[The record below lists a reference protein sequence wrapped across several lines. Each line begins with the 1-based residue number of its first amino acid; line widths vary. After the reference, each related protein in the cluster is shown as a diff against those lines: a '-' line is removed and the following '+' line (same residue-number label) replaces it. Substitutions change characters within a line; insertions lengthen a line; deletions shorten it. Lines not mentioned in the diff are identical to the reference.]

1 MGLWNLDN
9 FKHFKIFILKLSNAK
24 SFKIV
29 HPYDFKI
36 VLPFYWSAFKIVIL
50 KSSSF
55 PFWHIWVL
63 LWIFNAKSL
72 QKEVTQQKYDVQCIH
87 NNPLNKINHDGS
99 SLTPFD
105 IAKIKLYLWDF
116 ETRLR
121 RLTHL
126 F

>member
-1 MGLWNLDN
+1 MDN

-55 PFWHIWVL
+55 P
-63 LWIFNAKSL
+63 
-72 QKEVTQQKYDVQCIH
+72 QKVAKYDPNLEAMTFLKTGILMGICQKTYFQTI
-87 NNPLNKINHDGS
+87 
-99 SLTPFD
+99 
-105 IAKIKLYLWDF
+105 
-116 ETRLR
+116 
-121 RLTHL
+121 
-126 F
+126 